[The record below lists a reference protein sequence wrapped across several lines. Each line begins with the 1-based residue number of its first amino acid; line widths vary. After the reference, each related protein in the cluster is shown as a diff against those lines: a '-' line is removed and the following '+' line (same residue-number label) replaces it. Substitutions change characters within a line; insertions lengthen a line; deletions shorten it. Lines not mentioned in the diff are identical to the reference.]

1 MKNYSWVLLSF
12 SLAMITTL
20 GAMILK
26 YIGVNYS
33 RERDTSIIIGLLT
46 ALLAGIISFV
56 ILLYHRKK
64 VSKVCHEIH
73 NNHRALEL
81 LIPAMAIIFVLNV
94 CLTIYTLNKVE
105 NPAYAQIIKNT
116 NVVFILILSILL
128 FKSKFNKKCAL
139 GVILCMIGIGL
150 IIYFNSE

>member
-46 ALLAGIISFV
+46 SLLAGIISFV
-56 ILLYHRKK
+56 ILVYHRKK
-64 VSKVCHEIH
+64 VTKVCSEIH
-73 NNHRALEL
+73 NNHRTVEL
-81 LIPAMAIIFVLNV
+81 LIPVMAIIIVLNV

-128 FKSKFNKKCAL
+128 FKSKFNKKCTL
-139 GVILCMIGIGL
+139 GVILCMMGIGL

>member
-46 ALLAGIISFV
+46 ALLSGIISFV
-56 ILLYHRKK
+56 ILVYHRKK
-64 VSKVCHEIH
+64 VSKVCYEIH
-73 NNHRALEL
+73 NNQQ
-81 LIPAMAIIFVLNV
+81 LISRQL
-94 CLTIYTLNKVE
+94 KDVE
-105 NPAYAQIIKNT
+105 
-116 NVVFILILSILL
+116 F
-128 FKSKFNKKCAL
+128 F
-139 GVILCMIGIGL
+139 
-150 IIYFNSE
+150 

>member
-1 MKNYSWVLLSF
+1 MKDYSWILLSF
-12 SLAMITTL
+12 SLALITSL
-20 GAMILK
+20 GALVLK

-33 RERDTSIIIGLLT
+33 KDRDTSIIIGLIT
-46 ALLAGIISFV
+46 AVVAGFLSFC
-56 ILLYHRKK
+56 ILCYHNKK
-64 VSKVCHEIH
+64 VKKVCQEIH
-73 NNHRALEL
+73 QGHRSVEFMIFL
-81 LIPAMAIIFVLNV
+81 MAIIFVVNV

-139 GVILCMIGIGL
+139 GVLVTLLGIGM
-150 IIYFNSE
+150 IIYFNSN